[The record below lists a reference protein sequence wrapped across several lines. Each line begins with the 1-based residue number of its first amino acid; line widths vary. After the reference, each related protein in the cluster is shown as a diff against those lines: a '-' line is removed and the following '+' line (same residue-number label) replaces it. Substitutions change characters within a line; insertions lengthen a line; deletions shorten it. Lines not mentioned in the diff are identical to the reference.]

1 MRAATKHI
9 NFWVMAGMLVFGTAV
24 FGQESGNANLMKLAA
39 GQKLKVSGLIVEKG
53 ADGFI
58 LREGHGMDV
67 QVKLSGATAIKEKK
81 ANPFRG
87 ALNYG
92 ADQLVRGLSVEV
104 EGLGDTD
111 GSLAARD
118 IRFTQTQYSIA
129 SSVES
134 RVTPVETRLTETGN
148 RLTRAEENAQHLS
161 GQVQELNAISNAA
174 RSGAKAAQETADQA
188 VAGVASANERITDV
202 DQTTNARI
210 TAVDDYEVKDS
221 TSILFKLG
229 SAVLSADARQKLDQL
244 ARTTLAQ
251 RGYVVE
257 ITGYASSDGDAD
269 YNRKLSQQR
278 ADAVVQYLADNLIPL
293 RRIVTPYGFG
303 VNMPVADNAT
313 REGREKN
320 RRVEVKVLTS
330 KGLGV
335 PAASAP
341 ATIVRNR

>member
-1 MRAATKHI
+1 
-9 NFWVMAGMLVFGTAV
+9 MAGILVFGTVAV
-24 FGQESGNANLMKLAA
+24 AQESGNANLMKVAA

-53 ADGFI
+53 SDGFI
-58 LREGHGMDV
+58 LRENHGMDV
-67 QVKLSGATAIKEKK
+67 QVKLSGATSIKEKK
-81 ANPFRG
+81 SNPFRG
-87 ALNYG
+87 ALTYS

-118 IRFTQTQYSIA
+118 IRFTQTQYAIA
-129 SSVES
+129 NSVES
-134 RVTPVETRLTETGN
+134 RVTPVEARLAETGN

-174 RSGAKAAQETADQA
+174 RTGAKAAQETADQA
-188 VAGVASANERITDV
+188 MAGVGAANERITDV
-202 DQTTNARI
+202 DQTTNSRI
-210 TAVDDYEVKDS
+210 TAVDDYEVKES
-221 TSILFKLG
+221 LSVQFKLG
-229 SAVLSADARQKLDQL
+229 SSVLSADAREKLDQL
-244 ARTTLAQ
+244 ARTTLSQ

-257 ITGYASSDGDAD
+257 ITGYASADGDAD
-269 YNRKLSQQR
+269 FNRKLSQQR

-320 RRVEVKVLTS
+320 RRVEVKVLIS

-341 ATIVRNR
+341 ASIVRNR